1 METEFPGVFEL
12 DDERKLELID
22 ALWDS
27 IVLSGRPIKVSDE
40 IKAMLDKS
48 IADFESAPQPGRPW
62 REVIEELEQRYE

>member
-40 IKAMLDKS
+40 LKQMLEQELEEFPKNRGL
-48 IADFESAPQPGRPW
+48 ARPW
-62 REVIEELEQRYE
+62 REVMDELDRRYA

>member
-12 DDERKLELID
+12 NVTQKIELID
-22 ALWDS
+22 AIWDS
-27 IVLSGRPIKVSDE
+27 IDFSQQPVPISDE

>member
-27 IVLSGRPIKVSDE
+27 IVRWTPKTGPGNKVVFLSSILGGSRCPVSV
-40 IKAMLDKS
+40 S
-48 IADFESAPQPGRPW
+48 HT
-62 REVIEELEQRYE
+62 V

>member
-1 METEFPGVFEL
+1 METEFPDVFEL
-12 DDERKLELID
+12 NVMQKIELID
-22 ALWDS
+22 AIWDS
-27 IVLSGRPIKVSDE
+27 IDFRQQPVPVSDE

>member
-1 METEFPGVFEL
+1 METEFPGIFEL

-40 IKAMLDKS
+40 LKQMLDQELEEFPNNRRL
-48 IADFESAPQPGRPW
+48 ARPW
-62 REVIEELEQRYE
+62 REVMDELDRRYA